1 MRGYQERGI
10 KNIVTLFRSG
20 IVVAIFT
27 LISRIFG
34 LARELFVASLFG
46 ATNMADCVNVAF
58 KLPNLFRRIFG
69 EGALSVVFVPIF
81 NKKYLESHASAGHFT
96 GTIFTILL
104 ASLVAIV
111 LLMVIFMPSL
121 MFIIAP
127 GFHEDYEKFDLT
139 VTLCRITMPYLIFI
153 SVTALFGAMLNSVKR
168 FAVFAFSPVIL
179 SLTIIFGTLAL
190 DNHLSAQISI
200 SLSVIIAGVLQVIFM
215 FYFIYKAGLTFP
227 LIFDPLNKDVKH
239 FLRNMG
245 PATISSGVQQLNLFI
260 SQSIASFIEG
270 AISIL
275 SYADRI
281 YQFPLSIIGVTFGTI
296 LLPELSKIY
305 LLNDVARASKLQ
317 NNAIKVGLL
326 LSLPA
331 SFGIIALSEPI
342 IHVIYE
348 RGAFTSEDTIK
359 TAAAISAFA
368 LGLPAFILTKIL
380 LPILYAHQDT
390 KTPLKITLYSLAAN
404 TVLNILLMKPFGHV
418 GIALGSSIAAWY
430 NVWLLYSYT
439 KKHGFFFVDS
449 SLGSFLGKI
458 LLSCI
463 AMTVVICLAQHYY
476 HDHFYSP
483 HLFIKFITLGS
494 TILSGVVTFFL
505 MVFLFKLYPKRAE
518 LQ

>member
-1 MRGYQERGI
+1 M
-10 KNIVTLFRSG
+10 TLFRSG
-20 IVVAIFT
+20 VVLALFT
-27 LISRIFG
+27 LISRVFG
-34 LARELFVASLFG
+34 LARELFLAWLFG
-46 ATNMADCVNVAF
+46 ATNLADCVNVAF

-69 EGALSVVFVPIF
+69 EGALSVVFVPMF
-81 NKKYLESHASAGHFT
+81 NKKYLESHTAARHFT
-96 GTIFTILL
+96 GKIFTILL
-104 ASLVAIV
+104 MSLVAIV
-111 LLMVIFMPSL
+111 TLMVIFMPNV

-127 GFHEDYEKFDLT
+127 GFHEDPEKFNLT
-139 VTLCRITMPYLIFI
+139 VMLCRITMPYLVFI
-153 SVTALFGAMLNSVKR
+153 SVTALFGAILNSVKR
-168 FAVFAFSPVIL
+168 FAVFAFSPVIM
-179 SLTIIFGTLAL
+179 SITIIFATLIL
-190 DNHLSAQISI
+190 EKHLSAQISI
-200 SLSVIIAGVLQVIFM
+200 SVSLLIAGVLQIIFM
-215 FYFIYKAGLTFP
+215 FYFISKVGLTFP
-227 LIFDPLNKDVKH
+227 LIFDPFNKDVRQ
-239 FLRNMG
+239 FLSKMG

-305 LLNDVARASKLQ
+305 QVNDLARASKLQ
-317 NNAIKVGLL
+317 NNAVKIGLL

-331 SFGIIALSEPI
+331 TFGIIALSEPI

-404 TVLNILLMKPFGHV
+404 TVLNLLLMKPFGHV

-430 NVWLLYSYT
+430 NVWLLYNYT
-439 KKHGFFFVDS
+439 KKNNFFSIDS
-449 SLGSFLGKI
+449 SFGSFLGKVF
-458 LLSCI
+458 LSCI
-463 AMTVVICLAQHYY
+463 LMTLVICIIQHYY
-476 HDHFYSP
+476 NECFYSP
-483 HLFIKFITLGS
+483 HLFTKFITLGS
-494 TILSGVVTFFL
+494 TIVAGVVTFFSTA
-505 MVFLFKLYPKRAE
+505 FLFKLYPASKE
-518 LQ
+518 LSQ